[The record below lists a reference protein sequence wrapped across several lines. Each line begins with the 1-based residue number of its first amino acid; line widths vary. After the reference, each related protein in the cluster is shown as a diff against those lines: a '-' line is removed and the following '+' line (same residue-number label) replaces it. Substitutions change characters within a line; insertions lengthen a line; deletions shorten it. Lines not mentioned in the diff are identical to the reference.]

1 MSYVPNFVVEILL
14 ILTRDLASADQ
25 TMNDSPF
32 YVIWVAGLEAQITTS
47 MSRFLIYFNGQFGL
61 LFMAKTSKNGRVPL
75 ASTSI
80 VNLMV
85 GRTLLKW

>member
-1 MSYVPNFVVEILL
+1 MYYVLNFTVEILL
-14 ILTRDLASADQ
+14 VFTYDLDSTDQ

-32 YVIWVAGLEAQITTS
+32 YMMWVAGLEVQITTS
-47 MSRFLIYFNGQFGL
+47 MKSFQYIFVANFGPF
-61 LFMAKTSKNGRVPL
+61 FMTKTSKNRRVSL

-85 GRTLLKW
+85 GLMLLR